1 MKQYS
6 DAQLY
11 NQLRFFA
18 FLFNGEKACEAIRST
33 VKGGRLFDS
42 EYLSRSFTYI
52 FPEELT
58 VLVLQNHELL
68 QTLSKCVEKYLDNC
82 GRRWVDLGTL
92 FSRISLKSRT

>member
-18 FLFNGEKACEAIRST
+18 FLFNGEKACEAIRSPE
-33 VKGGRLFDS
+33 KRGKLFDS
-42 EYLSRSFTYI
+42 EYLSRSFIYI
-52 FPEELT
+52 YAEGLA
-58 VLVLQNHELL
+58 VLVLQNHALL

-82 GRRWVDLGTL
+82 GRRWVELGTL